1 MKLYYAPGAC
11 SLSPHIILCELG
23 RTPELIKVN
32 LKEHKTEVGEDY
44 YSINFKGAVPLL
56 ELDNGERLTEGMAIA
71 QYLAD
76 LEPAMKLI
84 PEVGAMERYRV
95 VEWQSFISDIHRTYG
110 PLFHPEGMPEAAK
123 SAAIDKLVKLYTWIN
138 GQLKGKSYLMGETFT
153 IPDAYLFATLR
164 WGYALKVVA
173 DDLENLK
180 AYFNRVKSRPAVQEA
195 LKAEGL
201 Q

>member
-1 MKLYYAPGAC
+1 MKLYYAAGAC
-11 SLSPHIILCELG
+11 SLSPHIILRELG
-23 RTPELIKVN
+23 RTPELVKVN
-32 LKEHKTEVGEDY
+32 LREHKTETGEDY

-56 ELDNGERLTEGMAIA
+56 ELDNGERLTEGIAIT

-84 PEVGAMERYRV
+84 PKVGSIERYRV
-95 VEWQSFISDIHRTYG
+95 VEWQSFISDIHRCYG
-110 PLFHPEGMPEAAK
+110 PLFHPDGVAETTK
-123 SAAIDKLVKLYTWIN
+123 NAAIEKLVKNYTWIN
-138 GQLKGKSYLMGETFT
+138 EQLKGKSYLMGENFT

-164 WGYALKVVA
+164 WSYALRVPITG
-173 DDLENLK
+173 LENLK
-180 AYFNRVKSRPAVQEA
+180 AYFDRVKSRPAVQEA